1 MAGVAIGR
9 DEELA
14 AIGAFLDAVC
24 HGPRALVFAGEA
36 GMGKTLL
43 WEAGVAQAKRR
54 VGRVLSCRGAEAE
67 ASLSFAALSELFGSV
82 FDEVSGSL
90 AAPRRRA
97 LAVALLLAE
106 PGEERPDA
114 HAIGLG
120 VLDVLRVLAADA
132 PVVVALD
139 DTQWLDPASAGALG
153 VALRRLEDD
162 YVGVLA
168 AARVGSQTAV
178 PLELGWTFP
187 DGRLEQRLVGPLSL
201 SETHQ
206 LLRERLAL
214 ELTRLELARF
224 HEATAGN
231 PFFALE
237 LGRELL
243 RTDARPAAGRA
254 LRVPESLR
262 GLLAS
267 RLSRL
272 PAETVD
278 VLVHVAALARPTVDL
293 VAATRSDGESVLAA
307 LEGARQEGIIE
318 LDDQRLRFTHP
329 LLASVCYDQA
339 PVWKRRAV
347 HRTLAG
353 VVADVEE
360 QARHLALAAAGPD
373 PIAAARLEE
382 AAEHAA
388 DRGAAAAAAE
398 LAELAA
404 ELTLDDPVVAR
415 KRRLLAAHFHRLAG
429 NSDESLTIL
438 DALRAEAAPG
448 PERADVLFELVL
460 NYSWGAPTAIALCD
474 EARSEAGA
482 DDIRLTRILGVRS
495 LYALLGLGIRQGVSD
510 AREALAG
517 AERIGDPRLIA
528 TMIAKV
534 GHAETYAASP
544 TPGLVERGAEIEG
557 RLGTGLGHLDS
568 PRFTLARRLLL
579 SGEVGRA
586 DAALQKLEA
595 DAAARGDDY
604 SQNLILWHRSLAQW
618 AAGRL
623 RLALELADRAQ
634 ELGGQIQKWHESAW
648 VGRVRALVEADLG
661 LADEARASA
670 LQGIARA
677 QELSLDMY
685 EALSRSTLGR
695 VELVSGNL
703 EAAGVQL
710 SDLADRLF
718 AAGLNDPALP
728 LWADI
733 FETLVGLGEL
743 RRARVYVRRHEQ
755 AANAIMNP
763 WAVAVGAR
771 CRGLIAA
778 AEGDFPSA
786 FSAMEQALDNLDG
799 LELPL
804 EHARTLLRFG
814 VVRRRANQKRAARE
828 ALEQAIAIFEEAAA
842 RPWADKARA
851 ELARIAGRRASSN
864 ELTETEHRVAEL
876 AAAGRSN
883 KEIAAEL
890 FMGLSTVEAHLSRV
904 YRKLGIR
911 SRASLGSHLVI
922 VRATAPSA

>member
-1 MAGVAIGR
+1 MASAAIGR

-24 HGPRALVFAGEA
+24 LGPRALVFAGEA
-36 GMGKTLL
+36 GIGKTLL
-43 WEAGVAQAKRR
+43 WEAGVAQAKGR

-82 FDEVSGSL
+82 FDEVSESL

-120 VLDVLRVLAADA
+120 VLDALRVLAADA

-139 DTQWLDPASAGALG
+139 DAQWLDPASAGALG

-162 YVGVLA
+162 HVGLLA
-168 AARVGSQTAV
+168 TVRARSQTAV
-178 PLELGWTFP
+178 PLELGRTFP

-224 HEATAGN
+224 YEATAGN
-231 PFFALE
+231 AFFILE

-243 RTDARPAAGRA
+243 RTDTRPAAGRA

-293 VAATRSDGESVLAA
+293 VAATYGDGESVLAA
-307 LEGARQEGIIE
+307 LEGARREGVIE
-318 LDDQRLRFTHP
+318 CDGPRLRFAHP
-329 LLASVCYDQA
+329 VLASVCYEQA
-339 PVWKRRAV
+339 PVWQRRAV
-347 HRTLAG
+347 HRALADA
-353 VVADVEE
+353 VADVEE

-373 PIAAARLEE
+373 AIAANRLEE

-388 DRGAAAAAAE
+388 ARGATAAAAE

-404 ELTLDDPVVAR
+404 ELTLDDPALAR

-429 NSDESLTIL
+429 NSDESLAIL
-438 DALRAEAAPG
+438 EALRAEAAPG
-448 PERADVLFELVL
+448 PERADVLFELAL

-482 DDIRLTRILGVRS
+482 DDVRLTRILGVRS
-495 LYALLGLGIRQGVSD
+495 FYGLLGLGIRQGVSD

-534 GHAETYAASP
+534 GHAETYAADP
-544 TPGLVERGAEIEG
+544 TPGLVERGVEIEG
-557 RLGTGLGHLDS
+557 RLETGLGHLDS
-568 PRFTLARRLLL
+568 PRFILARRLLL
-579 SGEVGRA
+579 FGEVGRA
-586 DAALQKLEA
+586 DAALKRLEA

-604 SQNLILWHRSLAQW
+604 SQDLILWHRSWALW

-623 RLALELADRAQ
+623 RPALELADRAQ
-634 ELGGQIQKWHESAW
+634 ELGGQIQKVERVWA
-648 VGRVRALVEADLG
+648 GRIRALVEADLG
-661 LADEARASA
+661 LIDEARASA
-670 LQGIARA
+670 RQGIARA
-677 QELSLDMY
+677 RELSLDVY
-685 EALSRSTLGR
+685 DALCRGTFGR
-695 VELVSGNL
+695 VELVAGNL
-703 EAAGVQL
+703 EAAGVHL
-710 SDLADRLF
+710 RDLADRLF

-728 LWADI
+728 FWADI

-743 RRARVYVRRHEQ
+743 ERARVYVRRHEQ
-755 AANAIMNP
+755 TAKAIANP

-778 AEGDFPSA
+778 AEGDFPAAVSA
-786 FSAMEQALDNLDG
+786 LEQAMGNLDG

-804 EHARTLLRFG
+804 ERARTLLCFG
-814 VVRRRANQKRAARE
+814 AVRRRADQKRAARE
-828 ALEQAIAIFEEAAA
+828 ALEQAVAIFEETAA

-851 ELARIAGRRASSN
+851 ELARIAGRRPSPN

-904 YRKLGIR
+904 YRKLGVR

-922 VRATAPSA
+922 ARATRP